1 MNKNTF
7 WAIIEKAKDAD
18 TKIMY
23 SNLTEEIANLSKED
37 ILMFRAYINGY
48 MELINETIWID
59 MACKVINGYTNDDT
73 ELFFYLWLISQ
84 GETVLLKALNDPDS
98 LSELPEIPFGNAEF
112 EMLMSVGF
120 DEDEEEID
128 EEAVENLEGK
138 IIGEITPTIKFK
150 NGEKYGRYKTFED
163 GIEDIPNV
171 LPKLIKRAKEEQFE
185 WENYIDM

>member
-1 MNKNTF
+1 
-7 WAIIEKAKDAD
+7 
-18 TKIMY
+18 MY
-23 SNLTEEIANLSKED
+23 SNLTEEITDLLKED

-59 MACKVINGYTNDDT
+59 MTCKVINGYTNDDA
-73 ELFFYLWLISQ
+73 ELSFYLWLISQ
-84 GETVLLKALNDPDS
+84 GEAVLLKALNDPDT

-112 EMLMSVGF
+112 ERLMSIGF

-128 EEAVENLEGK
+128 EAAIENLEEK
-138 IIGEITPTIKFK
+138 IIGEIASTIKFK

-171 LPKLIKRAKEEQFE
+171 LPKLIKQAKEEQFE